1 LDSFNAKE
9 TKFNTDIDKDGDT
22 GLSELETSGGI
33 FLKQDAAGLIYANSN
48 AIIYSLTH
56 ITVSHFAGWTAVAV
70 EDFGSASG
78 GKQLLLQHA
87 NSSLLTWQ
95 LNDNWERSGQLDY
108 VSPNDQSSTNA
119 KELAFSIDLDGDGDI
134 GI

>member
-1 LDSFNAKE
+1 
-9 TKFNTDIDKDGDT
+9 
-22 GLSELETSGGI
+22 
-33 FLKQDAAGLIYANSN
+33 
-48 AIIYSLTH
+48 
-56 ITVSHFAGWTAVAV
+56 V

-87 NSSLLTWQ
+87 NSSLVTWQ
-95 LNDNWERSGQLDY
+95 LNDNWERSGHLDY
-108 VSPNDQSSTNA
+108 VSPNDQSSINA